1 MVTIEGCIERLCK
14 GGEEGLEKQEL
25 DDLLFDLNE
34 RVPVYGL
41 NKGQLDQ
48 LLGLVTRPSKVP
60 AAVCGRIIRDLLLPN
75 EPIGDDSVIRV
86 VSCLGQ
92 DNRIPMQSK
101 SKLLRWLVVVFDFLE
116 DPKVVAK
123 LYGVLF
129 GNLKYESSRMWTCHL
144 LFLST
149 TPTLVRP
156 WRVAYLKELY
166 EKNRESQ
173 HLLALLR
180 LYKDYAPELVPESL
194 PPVRGTTFR
203 HPDTGK
209 MKLISRLQNKREEEV
224 SSSSYYKMSSLA
236 KRQKIAIPQ
245 IQTRALLRIGP
256 PSFGIEDV
264 QNLQDFA
271 ENIHMLRL
279 PLQMGSALGGN
290 EMLAKLLRY
299 YPSTEGWERVDTFLR
314 HALQDT
320 KSKSSLNS
328 LLDGVAWL
336 GHQTGTIPQSAK
348 DFVIKEMNNWD
359 TLADSTLY
367 ILSTITPPPV
377 DKLKS
382 LLEKDP
388 IRVINSLL
396 SNATPE
402 VASLLDSY
410 AVKHLQ
416 DVKVQDA
423 ILRYHE
429 ISKTE
434 MLPSLALKLLQS
446 TLPMTISRTCGL
458 AASSNSPEVV
468 ERVRKVIE
476 SLPSSGWFYSANVD
490 TIKEAQRG
498 RFSINRQAQ
507 HEDNEPVTPESLK
520 RVKNAGG
527 VDLSFDLYRQK
538 LINHLQDEGYLGLQQ
553 AAKSLGMV

>member
-1 MVTIEGCIERLCK
+1 MVTIGGCIERLCK
-14 GGEEGLEKQEL
+14 GGEEGLDKQEL

-34 RVPVYGL
+34 KVPIYGL
-41 NKGQLDQ
+41 NREELNE

-60 AAVCGRIIRDLLLPN
+60 AAACGKIIKDLLLPN
-75 EPIGDDSVIRV
+75 EPIGNDSVIRV

-116 DPKVVAK
+116 DSKVITK

-129 GNLKYESSRMWTCHL
+129 GNLKYESSRMWICHL

-156 WRVAYLKELY
+156 WRVAYLRELY

-173 HLLALLR
+173 HLLTLLK
-180 LYKDYAPELVPESL
+180 LYKDYAPELVPESF

-209 MKLISRLQNKREEEV
+209 VKLISRIQNNREEEV
-224 SSSSYYKMSSLA
+224 SSSSYYKMSSLT

-245 IQTRALLRIGP
+245 IQTRTLLGVGP

-264 QNLQDFA
+264 QNLREFA
-271 ENIHMLRL
+271 ENIYILRL

-299 YPSTEGWERVDTFLR
+299 YPYTEGWERVDTFLR
-314 HALQDT
+314 YALHDA

-336 GHQTGTIPQSAK
+336 GHQTGVVPKAAK
-348 DFVIKEMNNWD
+348 DFVLKEVDSWEPL
-359 TLADSTLY
+359 TDSTLY
-367 ILSTITPPPV
+367 ILSTTTPPPV
-377 DKLKS
+377 DKFKS

-388 IRVINSLL
+388 VRIINGLL
-396 SNATPE
+396 SNSTAE
-402 VASLLDSY
+402 IASLLDSY
-410 AVKHLQ
+410 SVKHLQ
-416 DVKVQDA
+416 DVKIQDA

-434 MLPSLALKLLQS
+434 LSPSLALKLLQS
-446 TLPMTISRTCGL
+446 TLPMTISRTCGI
-458 AASSNSPEVV
+458 AVSSSSSEVV

-490 TIKEAQRG
+490 TIKEVQRG

-507 HEDNEPVTPESLK
+507 HEENEPVTPESLK

-527 VDLSFDLYRQK
+527 VDLSFDSYRQK
-538 LINHLQDEGYLGLQQ
+538 LLKHLQDEGYLGLQQ
-553 AAKSLGMV
+553 AATKLRMS